1 VQVRDRRSDE
11 LELFTIDDP
20 RHLTAIETAAEGVP
34 AGEVPPD
41 VRRDLAAAG
50 LLAGHDGHVWWLPAR
65 VRRWPFPSLVI

>member
-1 VQVRDRRSDE
+1 VQVRDRRSGE

-20 RHLTAIETAAEGVP
+20 RHLTAAEGVP

-50 LLAGHDGHVWWLPAR
+50 LLAGHDGHVWWLPAH